1 MEALHLYTHD
11 PDKCFCKS
19 TDFKTVWGK
28 MVLNRKLE
36 AEGYTM
42 QCLTGMPAF
51 SLSLSV
57 ILGLLI
63 GSGLRAIGKKSTKK
77 I

>member
-1 MEALHLYTHD
+1 MEALHVYTHD

-28 MVLNRKLE
+28 MVLNRKVE
-36 AEGYTM
+36 TEGYTM

-51 SLSLSV
+51 SLSLCHP
-57 ILGLLI
+57 GFTDR
-63 GSGLRAIGKKSTKK
+63 LRPEGHR
-77 I
+77 